1 MSHGAHQ
8 IKTLATLLIAFVLV
22 GCSTTPVREPE
33 ISGKYSKACLPE
45 AAIMAENLRKNGIDA
60 KVIII
65 QSEKWSHAVAAY
77 VYPIDSNQIWAWD
90 SKYKSIKVSADWEN
104 DQSIAQGWK
113 TEMGIATS
121 ANQVGN

>member
-8 IKTLATLLIAFVLV
+8 IKSLVALLIAFVLV
-22 GCSTTPVREPE
+22 GCSTAPVSEPE
-33 ISGKYSKACLPE
+33 ISGKFSNACLPE

-60 KVIII
+60 KVVIIR
-65 QSEKWSHAVAAY
+65 SEKWSHAAAAY

-90 SKYKSIKVSADWEN
+90 SRYKSIKVDADWESN
-104 DQSIAQGWK
+104 GSIANAWK
-113 TEMGIATS
+113 KEMGIATN